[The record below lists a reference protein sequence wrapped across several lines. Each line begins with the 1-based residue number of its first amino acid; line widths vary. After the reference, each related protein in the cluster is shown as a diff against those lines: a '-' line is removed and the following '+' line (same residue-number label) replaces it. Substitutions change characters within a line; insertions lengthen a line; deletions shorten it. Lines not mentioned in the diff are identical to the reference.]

1 MICSNSLYGVVARIA
16 VAEDLG
22 LKILKLAFQVF
33 NNFSLFYNVVMNETD
48 IKQPFF
54 FFLYWKG
61 KQRCIRKEQWL
72 ATSSCKRALTVLCHV
87 RPVKL
92 FLQLDF

>member
-54 FFLYWKG
+54 FFFVLEREAEMYT
-61 KQRCIRKEQWL
+61 QR
-72 ATSSCKRALTVLCHV
+72 AMAGY
-87 RPVKL
+87 
-92 FLQLDF
+92 